1 MPYSK
6 REYDRL
12 HTKYQNT
19 HQRWHKVNEQNKNL
33 IRKLNRRDKII
44 DKLKARIAE
53 QDKLEATRKKSS
65 SLEQKQE
72 AEAEKK

>member
-12 HTKYQNT
+12 NTKYQNT

-44 DKLKARIAE
+44 GKLKARIAE
-53 QDKLEATRKKSS
+53 QGKLEATRKKSS

-72 AEAEKK
+72 AEAKKK